1 MQARNR
7 TRMLPLVPRLTT
19 GPDGCVRRRWDD
31 QHALVRQQL
40 EMLETLELIRAQRG
54 HRQAW
59 RSIES

>member
-1 MQARNR
+1 
-7 TRMLPLVPRLTT
+7 MLPLVPRLTT